1 MSYRPSSNPPVTAWA
16 RHLDTVMRERGWSRV
31 RLFEEIGAE
40 MGWSPKSRSAMLP
53 LLEDREPTPAQA
65 EVLAR
70 HFGQPEPQESPEA
83 AHTISGD
90 SLVAAAIDRQTAAIE
105 AQTRMLALVLS
116 RLAPS
121 ADVPEL
127 DELVAQRT
135 YDELQ
140 RPRSL
145 PDPARP

>member
-121 ADVPEL
+121 GDVPEL
-127 DELVAQRT
+127 DELAAQRT

-145 PDPARP
+145 PDPVGP

>member
-1 MSYRPSSNPPVTAWA
+1 MKEQGASLKAAMQPLLQQPGWSVA
-16 RHLDTVMRERGWSRV
+16 RLSRETGIERGRIYAWWRGDSRPTRASLERV
-31 RLFEEIGAE
+31 ARALDVDADLF
-40 MGWSPKSRSAMLP
+40 P
-53 LLEDREPTPAQA
+53 LHD
-65 EVLAR
+65 
-70 HFGQPEPQESPEA
+70 SPEA
-83 AHTISGD
+83 AHTISGE